1 MSWGPATKLRESASM
16 VLAAEAWSTR
26 DLGIINVSND
36 KDGGDYS
43 DYGAK
48 SIGAPSTSARST
60 IKVRLLGYIF
70 IQICQKS

>member
-1 MSWGPATKLRESASM
+1 M

-36 KDGGDYS
+36 KDGGDYN

-48 SIGAPSTSARST
+48 PIGAPSTSARST
-60 IKVRLLGYIF
+60 IKVRLLG
-70 IQICQKS
+70 

>member
-1 MSWGPATKLRESASM
+1 M
-16 VLAAEAWSTR
+16 VLAAEAWSTQ

-36 KDGGDYS
+36 KDGGDYN

-60 IKVRLLGYIF
+60 IKVRLLG
-70 IQICQKS
+70 